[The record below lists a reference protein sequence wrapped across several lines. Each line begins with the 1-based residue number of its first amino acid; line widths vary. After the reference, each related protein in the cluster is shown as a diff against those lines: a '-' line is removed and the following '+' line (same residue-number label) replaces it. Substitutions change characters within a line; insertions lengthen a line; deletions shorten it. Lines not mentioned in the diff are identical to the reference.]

1 MTYDETKDQ
10 SATSA
15 QDFNSLVEEHSGF
28 VYNVAFRMMGNHE
41 DA

>member
-1 MTYDETKDQ
+1 MTDDETKDQ

-15 QDFNSLVEEHSGF
+15 PDFNSLVEEYSGF